1 MADGRLWF
9 NTKID
14 NTGVDKDLR
23 DLETKIRKSQE
34 AIAKAEN
41 EKLPLVKQLDEAK
54 KKLDAARNSL
64 AGLKTDLAA
73 TQIATKSEDPAD
85 AAAATAALPE
95 AQAMVAAQEREVE
108 RLQKSW
114 SAINGK
120 VEGYDRKI
128 QQANADI
135 ERNKVKAAELTAQLN
150 SGGAKM
156 QAAFDKA
163 RNSANRFGKRMLEI
177 AKSALVF
184 NVVSSALRGVV
195 NYMGKVLKSNSE
207 YTAQLAKL
215 KGALLTA
222 FQPIYE
228 FVLPGVLAV
237 MRVLTAI
244 AQVVANVLSFL
255 FGKTAKESAKNAKSL
270 NAEAEAIDGVGSA
283 AKKAQKSLASF
294 DEINT
299 LNSTKTEAENVGS
312 GGGGSSAIKPD
323 FTDFNTDEYKAK
335 IDELTVYLSGAL
347 LAIGAILTFTGA
359 NIPLGIALMIAGA
372 AGLASVIAPNWNTM
386 SDELKKSI
394 SLVLGV
400 VGGAFLVIGAILA
413 FSGASIVKGIALMA
427 LGAAALGTAVALN
440 WDTIKTKLQ
449 GPIGGVVALVS
460 GALIVIGAILA
471 FTGTNLALGIALM
484 AAGAVGLVT
493 TAALNWDSIKN
504 ALQGPIGKV
513 VILVSGALLAL
524 GCILAFS
531 GINLPL
537 GIALIAAGAA
547 GLVTVTALN
556 WNAVKDKLSS
566 VWSGIKNWF
575 TTSVAPKLTLT
586 YWKDKFSNIS
596 DGLKQKIKDGINSAI
611 TLFNKFI
618 SWINSKMNFSWGDKY
633 LFGQKIISAG
643 SLQLFTIPQI
653 PMLAKGAV
661 IPPNAPFMAMLGDQK
676 HGTNIEAPLST
687 IQEAVAAVM
696 QDYSAANLAGHEAT
710 VAVLREILEAVL
722 GIEIGDKVI
731 ADAVQRYNRR
741 IAVVKG
747 G

>member
-255 FGKTAKESAKNAKSL
+255 FGKTAKESAKNA
-270 NAEAEAIDGVGSA
+270 EALYKEAGAIDAVGSA
-283 AKKAQKSLASF
+283 AKKAQKSLAGF

-299 LNSTKTEAENVGS
+299 VGGKNDSGES
-312 GGGGSSAIKPD
+312 GGSAITPI
-323 FTDFNTDEYKAK
+323 FTDSQSEKMKEDLERIGELVAAIGLGLLAWK
-335 IDELTVYLSGAL
+335 IAAPFAGALKTVAGLVLAVGGAL
-347 LAIGAILTFTGA
+347 LYGTNMADAFTNGINWDNLTGMLLGLVAVVGGLGLAFGVTAAAVALLVGGIGLVIVSFNEWMTTGELSTEACFALVAGIVAIGGAIGLLTGSWIPLIIAAVVGLVIAIATKGDEIKAGLQKLDDWLQGVFEKDWKELFGPVLGSVLNGFFSVVKNVWSGVKKILDGIIDFVGAVFEGDWQKAWDSIVGIFKGAWESFGAIFQPVIDALSAAWEGLGNLLPESWKNAINSVVAVVNKFLAWLNDTLTFT
-359 NIPLGIALMIAGA
+359 IPPIKIAGISIFE
-372 AGLASVIAPNWNTM
+372 GGSV
-386 SDELKKSI
+386 
-394 SLVLGV
+394 SLV
-400 VGGAFLVIGAILA
+400 
-413 FSGASIVKGIALMA
+413 
-427 LGAAALGTAVALN
+427 
-440 WDTIKTKLQ
+440 
-449 GPIGGVVALVS
+449 
-460 GALIVIGAILA
+460 
-471 FTGTNLALGIALM
+471 
-484 AAGAVGLVT
+484 
-493 TAALNWDSIKN
+493 
-504 ALQGPIGKV
+504 
-513 VILVSGALLAL
+513 
-524 GCILAFS
+524 
-531 GINLPL
+531 NLP
-537 GIALIAAGAA
+537 
-547 GLVTVTALN
+547 
-556 WNAVKDKLSS
+556 
-566 VWSGIKNWF
+566 
-575 TTSVAPKLTLT
+575 P
-586 YWKDKFSNIS
+586 
-596 DGLKQKIKDGINSAI
+596 
-611 TLFNKFI
+611 
-618 SWINSKMNFSWGDKY
+618 
-633 LFGQKIISAG
+633 
-643 SLQLFTIPQI
+643 I

-687 IQEAVAAVM
+687 IQEAVATVM
-696 QDYSAANLAGHEAT
+696 QDNINAMMQGFEALLQENRQ
-710 VAVLREILEAVL
+710 LRETVES
-722 GIEIGDKVI
+722 IEVGDKVI

-741 IAVVKG
+741 MAVVKG